1 MRPKTQSSLNI
12 KLIILGFLLA
22 FFLLLVLRTSFS
34 STSPQ
39 QQNPNPAPISHSTH
53 DQEEEPS
60 GGALAA
66 ASSNP
71 TESPATTCPPSSSSS
86 STDHDHQSCTKI
98 PPTLVDTLIHYVTTN
113 ITPQQTLREI
123 SVTSRVLLDKSPCKF
138 LVFGLGRDSPMWSSL
153 NFGGRTVFL
162 EEDKSWI
169 EQVRQQFPY
178 LESYHVEY
186 ESKVHQAMQL
196 MKIGQDEEECKEVV
210 DPRSSKCRLALKGM
224 PREVY
229 ETEWDLI
236 MVDAPTGYHQDA
248 PGRMTAIY
256 TAGLM
261 ARNRGEGE
269 THVFVHDVDRTVED
283 RFSKG
288 FLCEGY
294 MRTQEGRIRH
304 FTIPSHRSTLA
315 TTPFCP

>member
-34 STSPQ
+34 SSPHE
-39 QQNPNPAPISHSTH
+39 QNPNTPIPHSVH
-53 DQEEEPS
+53 DQEEPS
-60 GGALAA
+60 GALAS
-66 ASSNP
+66 SSNP
-71 TESPATTCPPSSSSS
+71 TESPTTCPPSSSS
-86 STDHDHQSCTKI
+86 TDHHHQSCTKI

-123 SVTSRVLLDKSPCKF
+123 SVTSQVLLNKSPCKF

-153 NFGGRTVFL
+153 NFGGRTLFL

-169 EQVRQQFPY
+169 EQVKQQFPY

-186 ESKVHQAMQL
+186 DSKVHQANDL
-196 MKIGQDEEECKEVV
+196 MNIGQEEDCKEVV
-210 DPRSSKCRLALKGM
+210 DPRSSKCQLTLKGM
-224 PREVY
+224 PREIY

-236 MVDAPTGYHQDA
+236 MVDAPTGYHGDA

-261 ARNRGEGE
+261 ARNREVGE

-283 RFSKG
+283 RFSMA

-304 FTIPSHRSTLA
+304 FTIPSHRSRFA
-315 TTPFCP
+315 STPFCP